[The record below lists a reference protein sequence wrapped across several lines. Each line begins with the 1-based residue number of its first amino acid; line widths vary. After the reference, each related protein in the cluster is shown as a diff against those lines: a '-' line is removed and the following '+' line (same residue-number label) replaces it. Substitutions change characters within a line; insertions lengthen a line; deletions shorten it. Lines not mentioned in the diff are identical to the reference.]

1 MPDGILFVTEES
13 STYSSQKTLQAGK
26 VHSRLACIDDDEN
39 KEKIQEEEPLISLPI
54 RTNSTRTGFLDS
66 VRDEIPKDDVFSK
79 IFEKIKDQMRKPEDF
94 DEGKSSTYQSYRLD
108 PNSNL
113 LYLIERT
120 GSDRLCVPKKLRKEI
135 LSYAHDNNAHGGVH
149 RTYDFLRRSCVLHR
163 YEKTGNGVRNFL
175 PILSGIERIKPKA
188 VWEAD
193 DKALENI
200 LPDEE
205 NPMVESYR
213 KLLTFY
219 RDSHIRR
226 KGQGEWEQQAPP
238 STTGTLPNPS
248 VRPWGAELRTR
259 IEMADL
265 LG

>member
-1 MPDGILFVTEES
+1 MPDGISFVTEES
-13 STYSSQKTLQAGK
+13 STYSNQKTLQAGK

-79 IFEKIKDQMRKPEDF
+79 IFEKIKDQMRKSEDF

-120 GSDRLCVPKKLRKEI
+120 GPDRLCVPKKLRKEI

-149 RTYDFLRRSCVLHR
+149 RTYDFLRRSVFFP
-163 YEKTGNGVRNFL
+163 G
-175 PILSGIERIKPKA
+175 
-188 VWEAD
+188 
-193 DKALENI
+193 
-200 LPDEE
+200 
-205 NPMVESYR
+205 MR
-213 KLLTFY
+213 KLVTEY
-219 RDSHIRR
+219 VTSCPSRQVSKGSNQRPYERR
-226 KGQGEWEQQAPP
+226 M
-238 STTGTLPNPS
+238 
-248 VRPWGAELRTR
+248 TR
-259 IEMADL
+259 LSKISFPTKRNRW
-265 LG
+265 